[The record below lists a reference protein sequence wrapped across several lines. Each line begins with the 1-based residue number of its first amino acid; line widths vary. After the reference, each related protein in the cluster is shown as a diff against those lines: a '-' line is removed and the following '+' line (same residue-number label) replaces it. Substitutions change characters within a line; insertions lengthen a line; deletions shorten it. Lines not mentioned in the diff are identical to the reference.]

1 MSSSVPCALCGVDDT
16 TVVFG
21 PGVAQAS
28 QIVRCNRCGLMYSSP
43 RANVPDHVFIA
54 TWDPNWDGVALNM
67 PRYTK
72 ERIQVKDYAKTR
84 AFLNQLYPKRG
95 KLLEIGSSLGFLLAD
110 FKKDG
115 WDVMGVEPDGFRC
128 HYTKETHGIEA
139 FYGILED
146 AGIADESFDVVL
158 LNHVIEHMD
167 NPLTTL
173 REINRVLKPKGHF
186 VVETPRYDSLTFRLL
201 GRRERSVS
209 CDGHIYFFTTD
220 TLKKVY
226 ETAGFEFVKLAYTG
240 RSLTVDRLMWNLGV
254 MSKSAFAKSCLDRLS
269 HVLKLDKVRLYLN
282 MRDMQRVCVQKT
294 ATTPVRHSASSVP
307 SAGSF

>member
-1 MSSSVPCALCGVDDT
+1 MSNSVPCIVCEVDDA
-16 TVVFG
+16 TVIFG

-54 TWDPNWDGVALNM
+54 TWDPNSDGVALNM
-67 PRYTK
+67 QRYTK
-72 ERIQVKDYAKTR
+72 ERIQVKDYARTR

-95 KLLEIGSSLGFLLAD
+95 RLLEIGSSLGFLLAE

-128 HYTKETHGIEA
+128 RYTKETHGINA
-139 FYGILED
+139 FFGILED
-146 AGIADESFDVVL
+146 AGIANESFDVVL

-167 NPLTTL
+167 NPIATL
-173 REINRVLKPKGHF
+173 CEINRVLKPRGHF
-186 VVETPRYDSLTFRLL
+186 VVETPRYDGLMFKLL

-220 TLKKVY
+220 TLKNVY

-254 MSKSAFAKSCLDRLS
+254 MSKSAIVKGCLNRLS
-269 HVLKLDKVRLYLN
+269 HVLKLDKVRIYLN
-282 MRDMQRVCVQKT
+282 MRDMQRVCVQK
-294 ATTPVRHSASSVP
+294 ATTTPARRSTSSMP
-307 SAGSF
+307 SAALS